1 MNSDNTLALMAATV
15 SELTDKFLLTKYVN
29 SINIVADKI
38 EISYSDSSS
47 SSFDITKEQQNIDID
62 ALESK
67 LTDIL
72 RKDIE
77 LKIDDIAKSIFIT
90 EPLIIKGEQGDKGQ
104 DADQEYIINTVTREL
119 LGKLES
125 ELLIFKDNI
134 PVPVNGKDVDEELIK
149 NNILNEVVN
158 QLNIIKEKLSS
169 ELHLEVR
176 TLIAAIPVAKDGING
191 KDADDISIFNKVVDK
206 VNNLISTIK
215 EEVKVNFQD
224 YILEQ
229 IKTIQESYVP
239 IIPQDGRDGADGK
252 DADEDKIINEVL
264 YSVTTNIAK
273 QLDKSKSIIKAEIK
287 HGLAIIKESIP
298 EVKDGIDG
306 RDGVDGKDGKDGKN
320 GQSIKGDKG
329 DNGNGIISAE
339 IDNRNHLLIETN
351 EKWIDAGKLR
361 IKNSFGGG
369 GGGGGFNYTNTA
381 PTPFYVGGIKAG
393 SQFNN
398 VDLKVMITR
407 LLYGCSLPSF
417 ASFVIK
423 EFSDN
428 PLPNKVE
435 IGYTIPT
442 ANYNVEFEIQD
453 PVLLAPDS
461 IVISQSGYPILDGL
475 PNISP
480 VTLPVLGS
488 EQSTIGDV
496 SFEILAYDTT
506 GVSFS
511 SQYLVS
517 YRYKIY
523 YGEYTEDITDS
534 GLPNCL
540 SVLRASEL
548 VTNIYG
554 EYGFPEESLLADSY
568 RWFCYPES
576 LGENYIFYDIASDI
590 AIVFD
595 DVRKIPII
603 NDYGLEIVY
612 NCYRTNN
619 IIRAEFYMGV
629 KNG

>member
-47 SSFDITKEQQNIDID
+47 SSFDITKEQQTIDID

-67 LTDIL
+67 LTDVL

-90 EPLIIKGEQGDKGQ
+90 EPFIVKGEQGDKGQ
-104 DADQEYIINTVTREL
+104 DADQEYIINTVTKEL

-125 ELLIFKDNI
+125 EILVIKDSI
-134 PVPVNGKDVDEELIK
+134 PTPINGRDADEELIK
-149 NNILNEVVN
+149 DKVLNEIVN

-191 KDADDISIFNKVVDK
+191 KDADEIAIVEKVAEKFNK
-206 VNNLISTIK
+206 LINDAKDEISEFLK
-215 EEVKVNFQD
+215 EFMIARIAE
-224 YILEQ
+224 
-229 IKTIQESYVP
+229 IQESYVP
-239 IIPQDGRDGADGK
+239 IIPQNGRDGVDGK

-306 RDGVDGKDGKDGKN
+306 RDGVDGKDGNN

-329 DNGNGIISAE
+329 DTGNGIISAE

-381 PTPFYVGGIKAG
+381 PTPFDVGGIKAG

-398 VDLKVMITR
+398 VDLKVMMTR

-417 ASFVIK
+417 VSFVIR

-435 IGYTIPT
+435 IGYSIPT

-461 IVISQSGYPILDGL
+461 IVISQSGYPILENL
-475 PNISP
+475 PNVSP
-480 VTLPVLGS
+480 VILPVLGS

-517 YRYKIY
+517 YMYRIY

-548 VTNIYG
+548 VINIYG

-568 RWFCYPES
+568 RWFCYPEN
-576 LGENYIFYDIASDI
+576 LGENYIFYDLASDI
-590 AIVFD
+590 SIVFD
-595 DVRKIPII
+595 DVRKISII
-603 NDYGLEIVY
+603 NEYGLEIVY

>member
-38 EISYSDSSS
+38 EISYSDSSL
-47 SSFDITKEQQNIDID
+47 SSFDITKEQQTIDID

-134 PVPVNGKDVDEELIK
+134 LLPVDGRDADEELIK
-149 NNILNEVVN
+149 DKVLNEVVN
-158 QLNIIKEKLSS
+158 QLSIIKEKLSS

-191 KDADDISIFNKVVDK
+191 KDADDISIFNRVVDK

-229 IKTIQESYVP
+229 IKTIQESFVP
-239 IIPQDGRDGADGK
+239 IIPQNGRDGVDGK

-306 RDGVDGKDGKDGKN
+306 RDGVDGKDGKN

-329 DNGNGIISAE
+329 DTGNGIISAE

-381 PTPFYVGGIKAG
+381 PTPFNVGGIKAG

-398 VDLKVMITR
+398 VDLKVMMTR

-417 ASFVIK
+417 ASFIIR

-435 IGYTIPT
+435 IGYAIPT

-461 IVISQSGYPILDGL
+461 IVISQSGYPILEGL

-480 VTLPVLGS
+480 VILPVLGS
-488 EQSTIGDV
+488 TQSAIGDV

-517 YRYKIY
+517 YRYRLY
-523 YGEYTEDITDS
+523 YGAYGEDITDS
-534 GLPNCL
+534 GLPNPL
-540 SVLRASEL
+540 AVLVSKEDL
-548 VTNIYG
+548 VTTLYG
-554 EYGFPEESLLADSY
+554 EYQFDTELLTADAY
-568 RWFCYPES
+568 RWFCYPAK
-576 LGENYIFYDIASDI
+576 LGEHYIFYDVVSDI
-590 AIVFD
+590 AIVFE
-595 DVRKIPII
+595 DVQKITIV
-603 NDYGLEIVY
+603 NEYGLEIVY
-612 NCYRTNN
+612 NCYRTHNK
-619 IIRAEFYMGV
+619 IYDGFFMGV
-629 KNG
+629 K